1 MKKYNINLRTIPI
14 VRSVINI
21 EGIDRLLIPFSAIKI
36 PFILLFLLLTAV
48 SCEKLV
54 EADDPDS
61 QIGTE
66 QVFEDLQ
73 SANAALSGLYS
84 GLFTSSLISGGSDG
98 TGALLGTY
106 TDDLDCYYVNN
117 NSGALELYQNQQIPT
132 NPMIEKTWNTAYQQ
146 IYAANSIIIGV
157 SNSLSLAAEDKNRIK
172 GEALLVRS
180 LIYLY
185 LQQIYQEIPYTE
197 TTDYQINSHLSKL
210 SGEALLQKLEADL
223 NLAISLLSD
232 TYRNAERIYPN
243 KKVAELLLAK
253 VYLLEQKWVLA
264 EQLAG
269 NIIQNPLYQLEQDIT
284 KVFKKG
290 GKHILWQ
297 LKPLNSGDSTKE
309 ASLYYFSGAAPN
321 AYALSTSLINS
332 FSGSDLRKQAWMTP
346 VTVSQNTWYR
356 AAKYK
361 NLSGN
366 TDEYSIIFRLE
377 EAYFIMAEALAR
389 QNRVTEALS
398 YLNAIRQRAGTAP
411 LTGTWSKDAFLQE
424 LLLEVRREFFAE
436 MGQRFMALKRFD
448 RLGDL
453 ATIKPN
459 WKSYHTAWP
468 LPQKELLLNAN
479 LNPQNQGY

>member
-1 MKKYNINLRTIPI
+1 MEKYNINLRSIPI
-14 VRSVINI
+14 VRSVTNMN
-21 EGIDRLLIPFSAIKI
+21 GIGRLIVPFAAKKV
-36 PFILLFLLLTAV
+36 PFIFLFLLLTII
-48 SCEKLV
+48 SCDKLV
-54 EADDPDS
+54 EVDDPDN
-61 QIGTE
+61 QIGTH

-84 GLFTSSLISGGSDG
+84 GLLNSSVISGGSDG
-98 TGALLGTY
+98 MGAVLGTY

-117 NSGALELYQNQQIPT
+117 NSGALELYQSQQIPT

-146 IYAANSIIIGV
+146 IYAANSIIMGV
-157 SNSLSLAAEDKNRIK
+157 NGSMSLSTEDKNRIK
-172 GEALLVRS
+172 GEALLLRS
-180 LIYLY
+180 LISFY
-185 LQQIYQEIPYTE
+185 LQQVYQEIPYTE

-210 SGEALLQKLEADL
+210 TKEALLQKLDADL
-223 NLAISLLSD
+223 SLSISLLSD
-232 TYRNAERIYPN
+232 TYRNTERIYPN

-253 VYLLEQKWVLA
+253 VYILQQKWPQA

-321 AYALSTSLINS
+321 AYALSTNLVNI
-332 FSGSDLRKQAWMTP
+332 FTPADLRKQTWIAP

-377 EAYFIMAEALAR
+377 EAYLIMTEALAR
-389 QNRVTEALS
+389 QNRVTEALP
-398 YLNAIRQRAGTAP
+398 YLNAIRQRAGIPP
-411 LTGTWSKDAFLQE
+411 LTGSWTKDAFLQE
-424 LLLEVRREFFAE
+424 LLLEIRREFFAE

-453 ATIKPN
+453 ANIKPN

-479 LNPQNQGY
+479 LNPQNPGY